1 MPKAKISTSEAK
13 RELAMQNRGT
23 GKKVGAK
30 ATAQRITAK
39 KFGKTE
45 KKREVA
51 AAKRGGTKPAAK
63 KSYGYSSKKPKQ
75 GGSGSSMM

>member
-1 MPKAKISTSEAK
+1 MTASEAK
-13 RELAMQNRGT
+13 RELAMQARGT

-30 ATAQRITAK
+30 ATAQRIAAK
-39 KFGKTE
+39 RFGKTE

-63 KSYGYSSKKPKQ
+63 KSYGYSAKKPKQ